1 MHIIKLMAL
10 GAVASAA
17 HAEIITGD
25 FPSQYLPSVYDDNG
39 VANSYVEELD
49 IYFLTTSTSH
59 NFMTW
64 TSFFLEWDLDD
75 RFFIWTDTDSFVNP
89 QYELGDVISQG
100 VGGDGLIGFSED
112 IGPDAYSV
120 SMGEIGEALFIG
132 FSLNQY
138 NADLGTYDYNFGFFE
153 LVKEDEFRYSVVGWA
168 YETETNRDLRTFNI
182 PAPSGVALLGLSGLV
197 ATRRRR

>member
-1 MHIIKLMAL
+1 MNIIRYLTL
-10 GAVASAA
+10 GAMVSLAQG
-17 HAEIITGD
+17 EIITGD
-25 FPSQYLPSVYDDNG
+25 LPSQYLPSIYDDDA

-59 NFMTW
+59 DFMTS
-64 TSFFLEWDLDD
+64 TSFFLDWDLDD

-89 QYELGDVISQG
+89 QYELGDVISEG
-100 VGGDGLIGFSED
+100 IGGDGLIGFSQD
-112 IGPDAYSV
+112 IGPDAFSV
-120 SMGEIGEALFIG
+120 SMGEIGETLFIG

-138 NADLGTYDYNFGFFE
+138 NDDLGEYDYNFGFFE

-182 PAPSGVALLGLSGLV
+182 PAPSGVALLGLGGLA
-197 ATRRRR
+197 ATRRHR